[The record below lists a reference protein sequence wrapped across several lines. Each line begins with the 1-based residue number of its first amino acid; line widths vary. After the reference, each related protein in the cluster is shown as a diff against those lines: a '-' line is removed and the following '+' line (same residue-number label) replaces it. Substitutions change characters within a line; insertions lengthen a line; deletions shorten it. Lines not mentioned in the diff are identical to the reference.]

1 VSYCKNNYIR
11 SDSEMAGVYEN
22 ANLSAGQEQNGKFD
36 LNMSF
41 EEGAIEELD
50 ECLQSGSKYYTL
62 SFNYTF
68 THEKDQVF
76 IAHHF
81 PYSYSKLIAEL
92 DLFEQKARNLEI
104 TPFYQVQSLC
114 HAVGWVKKLFF
125 VCGIYRCEI
134 EI

>member
-1 VSYCKNNYIR
+1 MGSGGH
-11 SDSEMAGVYEN
+11 EHQ
-22 ANLSAGQEQNGKFD
+22 NLSAGQEGQNSKFD

-41 EEGAIEELD
+41 EDAAIEELD

-92 DLFEQKARNLEI
+92 DLFEQKARHLET
-104 TPFYQVQSLC
+104 TPFYQVQTLC
-114 HAVGWVKKLFF
+114 HAVGW
-125 VCGIYRCEI
+125 I
-134 EI
+134 